1 MKIAPKIIVALV
13 VVAASG
19 PASAGDTAGGIA
31 SESRD
36 ASAAFVATQ
45 SFIVG
50 RIGRDCLGELGRT
63 ETPAEYQKQWQRENA
78 KYYDASIKYMEARLE
93 EIEDHAEK
101 DGVENAYYSSVNERG
116 EAAAAQLMGKGSK
129 DEVCTYWVAL
139 IDAGKMNIE
148 AFVKAS
154 KQPLMESLTERV
166 EWARAN

>member
-1 MKIAPKIIVALV
+1 MRMAPKIVPALV
-13 VVAASG
+13 LVAASG
-19 PASAGDTAGGIA
+19 PAYGADMSGGAA

-63 ETPAEYQKQWQRENA
+63 ETPSEYQKQWQRENA
-78 KYYDASIKYMEARLE
+78 KYYDASVEYMEARFE

-116 EAAAAQLMGKGSK
+116 EAAAAQLMSKGSK
-129 DEVCTYWVAL
+129 DEVCKYWVAL
-139 IDAGKMNIE
+139 IDAGRMNIE
-148 AFVKAS
+148 EFVKAT
-154 KQPLMESLTERV
+154 KQPLMESLTEMV
-166 EWARAN
+166 EWAKAN